1 MDKVANLSTWAAQYR
16 RFAESECQDDPLY
29 VAICLALA
37 ESPEMLALMA
47 EAPETQ
53 RRPNL
58 LLAALHERLLAGVAH
73 PLAAYYPS
81 CGGQRAPD
89 GELPGLLL
97 DLVRQER
104 AGLIQHL
111 RSRATQTNE
120 IGRCAVLWP
129 ALSYVS
135 QQTGRSELALFDF
148 GSSAGLNLAVDR
160 YRYDYGPMGQRGA
173 PEAPDTP
180 RLACRWQGEAALPGA
195 APWRLVAR
203 LGCDLAPVDV
213 RDADATRWLRA
224 CLWPCDL
231 ERARRLDLA
240 LGLARRHGDLRVQ
253 PSSQGLLLLEQW
265 LDALPPGV
273 QPVLLN
279 TWVLAYF
286 EAQALQAY
294 RARVA
299 DLVRR
304 RGLAWLSAE
313 APSLAPPEA
322 RPPEALP
329 AGYQAGSTSLWT
341 LQMAEAGGVRTQAL
355 AWSHPHGRWLHW
367 LS

>member
-1 MDKVANLSTWAAQYR
+1 MDIATLMPVWAAQYR
-16 RFAESECQDDPLY
+16 HFAAHECQEDPLY
-29 VAICLALA
+29 VAVCLALSD
-37 ESPEMLALMA
+37 SPEMLALMA

-58 LLAALHERLLAGVAH
+58 LLAALHERLLAGVVH
-73 PLAAYYPS
+73 PLAAYFPS
-81 CGGQRAPD
+81 RGGKRAPD
-89 GELPGLLL
+89 AELPGLLL
-97 DLVRQER
+97 DLVRRER
-104 AGLIQHL
+104 ASLIQHL
-111 RSRATQTNE
+111 RKRSTQTNE

-135 QQTGRSELALFDF
+135 QQTGCSELALFDF

-180 RLACRWQGEAALPGA
+180 RLACRWQGSAALPSA
-195 APWRLVAR
+195 AAWRLVAR

-213 RDADATRWLRA
+213 LDAEALRWLRA
-224 CLWPCDL
+224 CLWPSDQ
-231 ERARRLDLA
+231 ERAQRLELA
-240 LGLARRHGDLRVQ
+240 LGLARRHGDLQVQ
-253 PSSQGLLLLEQW
+253 PSSEGLALLEQW
-265 LDALPPGV
+265 LDELPAGV

-286 EAQALQAY
+286 EADALQAH

-299 DLVRR
+299 DLVRG

-313 APSLAPPEA
+313 APSLAPPDC
-322 RPPEALP
+322 PPPRALP
-329 AGYQAGSTSLWT
+329 AGNQPGSASLWT
-341 LQMAEAGGVRTQAL
+341 LQTAHASGLRTQAL
-355 AWSHPHGRWLHW
+355 AWSHPHGRWVHW
-367 LS
+367 LA